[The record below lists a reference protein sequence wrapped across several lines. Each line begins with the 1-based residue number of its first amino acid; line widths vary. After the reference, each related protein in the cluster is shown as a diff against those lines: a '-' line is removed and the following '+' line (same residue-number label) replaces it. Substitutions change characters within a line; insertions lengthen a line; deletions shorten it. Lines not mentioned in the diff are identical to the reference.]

1 MTDLAS
7 PKLLIPAALFTVLSP
22 GVLLQ
27 LPDKIPGRNANAFR
41 TMETSRVAIL
51 FHALVFVIV
60 YKLISMAL
68 GLVLTQAD
76 LVVPLTLFVLLSPGM
91 LVSLPPGGE
100 PGSTTMTKVLVHAI
114 VFSLIFA
121 LLRYK
126 FPQFY

>member
-27 LPDKIPGRNANAFR
+27 LPDKIPGRNADALR
-41 TMETSRVAIL
+41 TMRTSRLSIL

-60 YKLISMAL
+60 YKLIATAF
-68 GLVLTQAD
+68 GLILTKAD
-76 LVVPLTLFVLLSPGM
+76 LVVPLVLFTLLSPGM

-100 PGSTTMTKVLVHAI
+100 PGSTSMTKVLVHAL
-114 VFSLIFA
+114 VFSVIFA

>member
-7 PKLLIPAALFTVLSP
+7 PKLLIPAVLFTVLSP

-27 LPDKIPGRNANAFR
+27 LPTKIPGRDAGAFK
-41 TMETSRVAIL
+41 TMKTDRLSIL

-60 YKLISMAL
+60 YKLISMAF

-76 LVVPLTLFVLLSPGM
+76 LVVPMVLFTLLSPGM
-91 LVSLPPGGE
+91 LLSLPPGGE
-100 PGSTTMTKVLVHAI
+100 PGSTSMTKVLVHAI
-114 VFSLIFA
+114 VFSIIFA

>member
-7 PKLLIPAALFTVLSP
+7 PKLLIPAVLFTVLSP

-27 LPDKIPGRNANAFR
+27 LPTKIPGRDVGAFR
-41 TMETSRVAIL
+41 TMKTDRISIL

-60 YKLISMAL
+60 YKLISMAF

-76 LVVPLTLFVLLSPGM
+76 LVVPMTLFVLLSPGM
-91 LVSLPPGGE
+91 LLSLPPGGE
-100 PGSTTMTKVLVHAI
+100 PGSTTMTKVLVHAL

>member
-1 MTDLAS
+1 MSDLAS
-7 PKLLIPAALFTVLSP
+7 PKLLIPAVLFTVLSP

-27 LPDKIPGRNANAFR
+27 LPTKIPGRDAGALR
-41 TMETSRVAIL
+41 TMKTDRLSIL

-60 YKLISMAL
+60 YKLVSMAF

-76 LVVPLTLFVLLSPGM
+76 LVVPLVLFTLLSPGM

-114 VFSLIFA
+114 VFSVIFA

>member
-1 MTDLAS
+1 MSDLAS
-7 PKLLIPAALFTVLSP
+7 PKLLVPAVLFTVLSP

-27 LPDKIPGRNANAFR
+27 LPTKIPGRNANAFR
-41 TMETSRVAIL
+41 TMQTDRLSIL
-51 FHALVFVIV
+51 FHALVFLIV
-60 YKLISMAL
+60 YKLVSMAL

-76 LVVPLTLFVLLSPGM
+76 LVVPLVLFALLSPGM

-100 PGSTTMTKVLVHAI
+100 PGSTSMTKVLVHTI
-114 VFSLIFA
+114 VFAVIFA

>member
-7 PKLLIPAALFTVLSP
+7 PKLLIPAVLFSVLSP

-27 LPDKIPGRNANAFR
+27 IPDKIPGRNANALR
-41 TMETSRVAIL
+41 TMQTSRLSIL
-51 FHALVFVIV
+51 FHALVFIVV
-60 YKLISMAL
+60 YKLVSMAL

-76 LVVPLTLFVLLSPGM
+76 LVVPLVLFALLSPGM

-100 PGSTTMTKVLVHAI
+100 PGSTSMTKVLVHTI
-114 VFSLIFA
+114 VFAVIFA

>member
-1 MTDLAS
+1 MADLAS
-7 PKLLIPAALFTVLSP
+7 PKLLIPAVLFTVLSP

-27 LPDKIPGRNANAFR
+27 IPDKIPGRNINALR
-41 TMETSRVAIL
+41 TMQTTRTSIL
-51 FHALVFVIV
+51 FHALVFVVV
-60 YKLISMAL
+60 YKLISMAF

-76 LVVPLTLFVLLSPGM
+76 LVVPMVLFVLLSPGM
-91 LVSLPPGGE
+91 LLSLPPGGL
-100 PGSTTMTKVLVHAI
+100 PGSTSMTKVLVHAI

>member
-1 MTDLAS
+1 MSDFAS
-7 PKLLIPAALFTVLSP
+7 PKLLLPAVLFAVLSP

-27 LPDKIPGRNANAFR
+27 LPTKIPGRNANAFR
-41 TMETSRVAIL
+41 TMQTDRFSIL
-51 FHALVFVIV
+51 FHALVFVAV
-60 YKLISMAL
+60 YKLVSMAL

-91 LVSLPPGGE
+91 LLSLPPGGE
-100 PGSTTMTKVLVHAI
+100 PGSTSMTKVLVHAL

>member
-1 MTDLAS
+1 MSDFAS

-22 GVLLQ
+22 GLLLQ
-27 LPDKIPGRNANAFR
+27 LPDKIPGRNAGALR
-41 TMETSRVAIL
+41 TMKTSRLSIF

-60 YKLISMAL
+60 YKLISMAF
-68 GLVLTQAD
+68 GLILTKAD
-76 LVVPLTLFVLLSPGM
+76 LVVPLMLFILLSPGM

-100 PGSTTMTKVLVHAI
+100 PGSTTLTKVLVHAI
-114 VFSLIFA
+114 VFSVIFA

>member
-1 MTDLAS
+1 MSDLAS
-7 PKLLIPAALFTVLSP
+7 PKLLLPAVLFTVLSP

-27 LPDKIPGRNANAFR
+27 LPTKIPGRNADAFR
-41 TMETSRVAIL
+41 TMQTDRLSIL
-51 FHALVFVIV
+51 VHALVFLIV
-60 YKLISMAL
+60 YKLVSMAF

-76 LVVPLTLFVLLSPGM
+76 LIVPLVLFALLSPGM

-100 PGSTTMTKVLVHAI
+100 PGSTSMTKVLVHAI
-114 VFSLIFA
+114 VFSVIFA

>member
-1 MTDLAS
+1 MTDFAS
-7 PKLLIPAALFTVLSP
+7 PKLIFPAALFALLSP

-27 LPDKIPGRNANAFR
+27 LPSKIPGRNANAFR
-41 TMETSRVAIL
+41 SMKTDRLSIL

-60 YKLISMAL
+60 YKLVSMAL

-100 PGSTTMTKVLVHAI
+100 PNSTSFTKVAVHTI
-114 VFSLIFA
+114 VFATLFA

-126 FPQFY
+126 FPNFY

>member
-1 MTDLAS
+1 MSDFAS
-7 PKLLIPAALFTVLSP
+7 PKLIFPAALFALLSP

-27 LPDKIPGRNANAFR
+27 LPTKIPGRDANAFQSMKTDR
-41 TMETSRVAIL
+41 ISIL

-60 YKLISMAL
+60 YKLVSMAL
-68 GLVLTQAD
+68 GIVLTQAD

-91 LVSLPPGGE
+91 LVSLPLGGE
-100 PGSTTMTKVLVHAI
+100 TTSFTKVAVHTI
-114 VFSLIFA
+114 VFAVLFA

>member
-7 PKLLIPAALFTVLSP
+7 PKLLVPAVLFTVLSP

-27 LPDKIPGRNANAFR
+27 LPTKIPGRDVGAFS
-41 TMETSRVAIL
+41 TMKTDRLSIL

-76 LVVPLTLFVLLSPGM
+76 LVVPLTLFILLSPGM

-100 PGSTTMTKVLVHAI
+100 PGSTTMTKVLVHAV

-126 FPQFY
+126 FPHFY